1 MMILREE
8 LEEREYKVLSPFAAK
23 TAETKGRKY
32 EEEKCHIRTD
42 YQRDRDRIVHSKAFR
57 RLMHKTQVFLAPE
70 GDHFRTRLT
79 HTLEVSQIA
88 RTIARALALNEDLTE
103 AIAMGHD
110 LGHTPFGHNGESFL
124 NEKHPGGFKQNVQ
137 SLRVVEVLESAGKIA
152 GRGMNLT
159 FEVRDGILNHT
170 GKMNPSTLEGWV
182 VKFSDRIA
190 YINHDIDD
198 ALRSGVIRESDLPK
212 DCVKVLGHDH
222 RTRIS
227 TLVNDIIKN
236 SYGKDRIIMSENC
249 SFYMEKLRTF
259 MFDNVYHSKI
269 VKKDEELDKIRNMI
283 FTLYDYFNNN
293 PNELFAEPSAIEE
306 FGIEEIVKDHIAGMT
321 DRYALNLFST
331 LFIPRGWKS

>member
-1 MMILREE
+1 
-8 LEEREYKVLSPFAAK
+8 
-23 TAETKGRKY
+23 
-32 EEEKCHIRTD
+32 
-42 YQRDRDRIVHSKAFR
+42 
-57 RLMHKTQVFLAPE
+57 
-70 GDHFRTRLT
+70 
-79 HTLEVSQIA
+79 
-88 RTIARALALNEDLTE
+88 
-103 AIAMGHD
+103 
-110 LGHTPFGHNGESFL
+110 
-124 NEKHPGGFKQNVQ
+124 
-137 SLRVVEVLESAGKIA
+137 
-152 GRGMNLT
+152 MNLT